1 VGRLTRHTTVG
12 AIIVVAT
19 LGCRERAQAVQG
31 EAELKDMVHRMMPV
45 VAEAAGL
52 PFKHEPVVLRRSRP
66 QVRDYVIHKF
76 DEDLPPADL
85 NALQSALRLFGLIPD
100 SLELRPTMIDLL
112 TEQIAGYYDP
122 DSNALY
128 IPADIEPFQLRVVVS
143 HELVH
148 ALQDQ
153 YVRLDSI
160 ITQRHVND
168 RRSAAQAI
176 LEGQATVA
184 QIPVLMPEQKPDTL
198 PLGWFWK
205 QRSVMAAQQ
214 AQMKE
219 FARAPLWLREGLIF
233 PYLGGADFNVWFR
246 RKYFG
251 RSVLDSMPRSTE
263 QILHPERYA
272 NHDEPTDIAFE
283 GSRPGDVRWEDGLGE
298 FETRLLFQQ
307 HLGNEAE
314 AITLASGWD
323 GDRYQVLGAQADAL
337 VWYSVW
343 DDAAA
348 ATRFA
353 GGLQRAWAK
362 RRPGGRTARRSDIK
376 QQTVDGRAVVRF
388 VDAPVNWSGWG
399 AIPTIRLSAGGG

>member
-1 VGRLTRHTTVG
+1 MLIVG
-12 AIIVVAT
+12 T

-52 PFKHEPVVLRRSRP
+52 PFKHEPVVVRRSRA

-76 DEDLPPADL
+76 DEDLPPTDL
-85 NALQSALRLFGLIPD
+85 AGLESALRLFGLIPD
-100 SLELRPTMIDLL
+100 SLALRPTMIDLL

-205 QRSVMAAQQ
+205 QRAVMAAQQ

-219 FARAPLWLREGLIF
+219 FARAPLWLRESLIF

-251 RSVLDSMPRSTE
+251 RSLLDSMPRSTE

-272 NHDEPTDIAFE
+272 ERDEPTDIAFDD
-283 GSRPGDVRWEDGLGE
+283 GPTGGGGRGGGGGGGAVQWEDGLGE

-307 HLGNEAE
+307 HLGSEAE

-323 GDRYQVLGAQADAL
+323 GDRYRVLGPNGEAL

-343 DDAAA
+343 DDATA

-353 GGLQRAWAK
+353 AGLQRAWAK
-362 RRPGGRTARRSDIK
+362 RKAGGRRSEIK
-376 QQTVDGRAVVRF
+376 QLIVSGRPVVRL
-388 VDAPVNWSGWG
+388 VDAPANWAGWS
-399 AIPTIRLSAGGG
+399 AVPTIRLSAGGG